1 MSSHSAKL
9 HVWRFLIAPLAV
21 AVGVLAVV
29 LLIAAPKIR
38 LGAAPEDASNA
49 GAAPAAGAARCP
61 ATFQDAAGRPH
72 ATREGAL
79 APEGATGALL
89 CTYGPQPGSAA
100 TSLPLTESKPISGSP
115 ATLVTYLNSLKGQ
128 PPAVPAGASPGTE
141 YASDACLDMVR
152 ASYEIV
158 LSYPGRP
165 PVTVGVF
172 PNCGVVEQ
180 DGVVRYLS
188 SLRTLLAFWR

>member
-1 MSSHSAKL
+1 
-9 HVWRFLIAPLAV
+9 APLAV
-21 AVGVLAVV
+21 AVGVLTVG

-38 LGAAPEDASNA
+38 LGAAPENASNA
-49 GAAPAAGAARCP
+49 GGEPAAGVARCP
-61 ATFQDAAGRPH
+61 STFQDAAGRPH

-89 CTYGPQPGSAA
+89 CTYGPQSGSAA
-100 TSLPLTESKPISGSP
+100 AASLPLTESKPISGSP
-115 ATLVTYLNSLKGQ
+115 ARLVTYLNSLKGQ
-128 PPAVPAGASPGTE
+128 PPAVPAEASPGTE

-158 LSYPGRP
+158 LSYPDRP

-172 PNCGVVEQ
+172 PNCGVMEQ